1 MRSPGRGG
9 VLFDVDGTLVDS
21 NYLHTVAWSRSL
33 ADAGEWA
40 PMNAIHRLVG
50 MGGDN
55 LVTELLG
62 HGCPEAI
69 RARPGHYQ
77 QLIGEVRPFPGAR
90 ELVGSVHARGLVAA
104 LATSSPAEE
113 LETVLEVLPIG
124 EFLEA
129 RTTADDVKSSK
140 PDPDV
145 FLAAMDLAL
154 LDPSRTLA
162 IGDSVWDVEAARRA
176 GIACLAVES
185 GGFSRHELSEA
196 GALHVYRDVEQLGDQ
211 LLTSAVARLSD

>member
-1 MRSPGRGG
+1 
-9 VLFDVDGTLVDS
+9 
-21 NYLHTVAWSRSL
+21 
-33 ADAGEWA
+33 
-40 PMNAIHRLVG
+40 MNAIHRLVG